1 MKSMSAKMYN
11 HRLRGIVYEENSNK
25 NIYMFN
31 II

>member
-1 MKSMSAKMYN
+1 MSAKMYN